1 MPQFT
6 ENNTLYLNLDT
17 KKEPEPNPRL
27 VAFGTSNKLVKCGN
41 RHFSEGSIYIY
52 IYNDY
57 PQDPTMDIAWVVG
70 LA

>member
-1 MPQFT
+1 MSLIKRR
-6 ENNTLYLNLDT
+6 NN
-17 KKEPEPNPRL
+17 KGPRTDPL
-27 VAFGTSNKLVKCGN
+27 STS
-41 RHFSEGSIYIY
+41 

>member
-1 MPQFT
+1 MYRYTIWLAYPDQ
-6 ENNTLYLNLDT
+6 LGQMQIHRAYASVVI
-17 KKEPEPNPRL
+17 EPEENG
-27 VAFGTSNKLVKCGN
+27 AIIGEST
-41 RHFSEGSIYIY
+41 IY

>member
-1 MPQFT
+1 MYQFQNVYFDDGKPT
-6 ENNTLYLNLDT
+6 
-17 KKEPEPNPRL
+17 
-27 VAFGTSNKLVKCGN
+27 
-41 RHFSEGSIYIY
+41 IY